1 MAAPRLSAIWAQTTA
16 GVMGRDGGMPWHLP
30 EDLAHFKATTQ
41 GRPVIM
47 GRRTW
52 ESFPARFRPLPG
64 RTNVVVTSRPQDP
77 QLQVEDRDDGT
88 AVIAVPSWGDAVRAA
103 AAAPGGEH
111 LWVIGGAR
119 LYEEALS
126 DPEARVDHA
135 VVSVIELDDSY
146 LEIGTERVRRA
157 IDLYARCAESGQWPG
172 YSAETVTVQPPRWA
186 LSPAGERPIT
196 PVPLDEFE
204 AAIGWAS

>member
-30 EDLAHFKATTQ
+30 EDLAHFKATTR

-126 DPEARVDHA
+126 DPETRVDHA
-135 VVSVIELDDSY
+135 VVSVIELDEPGDTIAPRLADPWRLVQREEDRLSRTG
-146 LEIGTERVRRA
+146 LTWHVEHWRR
-157 IDLYARCAESGQWPG
+157 
-172 YSAETVTVQPPRWA
+172 
-186 LSPAGERPIT
+186 
-196 PVPLDEFE
+196 
-204 AAIGWAS
+204 